1 MVRENQYYGKYN
13 RKYAED
19 RRRKLE
25 RIGNMVRENNREW
38 VNEVEGILKSEE
50 MRNPKI
56 ISRGYLTLS
65 DFSTFFEEYAANDW
79 PRILLPGQYNTY
91 G

>member
-38 VNEVEGILKSEE
+38 VN
-50 MRNPKI
+50 
-56 ISRGYLTLS
+56 
-65 DFSTFFEEYAANDW
+65 
-79 PRILLPGQYNTY
+79 
-91 G
+91 